1 MSEISRRGRVLRAV
15 ERCFIANDLRPVS
28 TSQIMEYA
36 FALPLYRGRRSPY
49 DRRLFSRSILRAA
62 SRLCDR
68 VGKAR
73 SRGAPWLWKLRDPDV
88 TLREMVWRRRTAEA
102 NSGCMEKPS

>member
-36 FALPLYRGRRSPY
+36 FALPLYRGRRSPH

-62 SRLCDR
+62 AMLATANRLIAQSAAI
-68 VGKAR
+68 AR
-73 SRGAPWLWKLRDPDV
+73 AHSAIGRAIEN
-88 TLREMVWRRRTAEA
+88 LREPDGE
-102 NSGCMEKPS
+102 GPSVR